1 MQPPTLTDPRLEI
14 AETLFEARA
23 EIRYVLARPLTQQL
37 LSPMQRGSL
46 ERVLKGMENIQ
57 SVLEELPG

>member
-1 MQPPTLTDPRLEI
+1 MQPPTLTEPRLEI

>member
-1 MQPPTLTDPRLEI
+1 MQTPTLTDPRLEI

>member
-1 MQPPTLTDPRLEI
+1 MQTPTLTDPRLEI

-23 EIRYVLARPLTQQL
+23 EIRYVLARPLTQPL
-37 LSPMQRGSL
+37 LSPMQRSSL

>member
-1 MQPPTLTDPRLEI
+1 MQTPTLIDPRLEI

-23 EIRYVLARPLTQQL
+23 EICYVLARPLTQEL

-46 ERVLKGMENIQ
+46 ERVLKGMETIQ
-57 SVLEELPG
+57 SALEKLPG